1 MAFSQQ
7 DIQTLKAA
15 KQAGK
20 TKEQALAQLSLSR
33 TRQQTEETAPGTFSG
48 TQDRLSE
55 VGQDVGSTI
64 SQAIGG
70 EGDFAG
76 QSPLTRGVTATAA
89 GFSAVPRGALA
100 IAPEPVRTGVQKVG
114 DFVGKG
120 FSKLTGAIADTDLFK
135 GAAGQ
140 INVDTETGVST
151 YTPSDLGAVEEGL
164 QIASGLGE
172 IAGTITGAQG
182 VVTSTGALG
191 SVTRRVNQ
199 SISIPKLS
207 APRVSELITKYRTQ
221 LSDIDPR
228 YENVLKNQ
236 TDPNK
241 TMAYFDQA
249 EKAAANTDAPM
260 ATKIA
265 SDRAVEAFEIID
277 SKLAE
282 VGSAKG
288 QLLDSIESTK
298 IPGNIPGG
306 AIDNIKTTVGQRFG
320 IEIDNKGNVTQAR
333 GRVAS
338 VDSKS
343 QKLISEYVT
352 ELRAL
357 GQSPSARQLDDFVDA
372 MQRKLYK
379 QSSPNLFEVADEPV
393 IAFLK
398 QQTGDIN
405 TQLKTNVDR
414 ITGTTDGQLSYS
426 ALNEQYSSMIDM
438 SNNLNKRL
446 GVEGDKGAS
455 LMKSIFSPQ
464 TGEPTRRL
472 FQQIKDETGIDL
484 FEEATLAKFAMES
497 VGDPRSQ
504 SLLQQIDALS
514 GDVSTLNLME
524 PGSWINFIRER
535 ADLDGRELAEA
546 IITQATASAQK

>member
-1 MAFSQQ
+1 MALTTQERKVVQ
-7 DIQTLKAA
+7 DA
-15 KQAGK
+15 KDSGK
-20 TKEQALAQLSLSR
+20 TKEQAIAALSNF
-33 TRQQTEETAPGTFSG
+33 RQQSGQTSTATPEAGGMQS
-48 TQDRLSE
+48 RLAE
-55 VGQDVGSTI
+55 VGQSTANAVQEGTSGAGSFLGNVR
-64 SQAIGG
+64 GG
-70 EGDFAG
+70 TEA
-76 QSPLTRGVTATAA
+76 VAAVAT
-89 GFSAVPRGALA
+89 AVPRGALA
-100 IAPEPVRTGVQKVG
+100 LAPEPVRSGVEKVG
-114 DFVGKG
+114 DFIGKG
-120 FSKLTGAIADTDLFK
+120 FNKLTGAIGGTDLFQ
-135 GAAGQ
+135 GAAGR
-140 INVDTETGVST
+140 TEVNEDNI
-151 YTPSDLGAVEEGL
+151 PVFKPNDLGVLEDTLGTVSAV
-164 QIASGLGE
+164 GE
-172 IAGTITGAQG
+172 IAGNITGAQG

-191 SVTRRVNQ
+191 SATRRVNQ

-265 SDRAVEAFEIID
+265 SDRAVEAFENID